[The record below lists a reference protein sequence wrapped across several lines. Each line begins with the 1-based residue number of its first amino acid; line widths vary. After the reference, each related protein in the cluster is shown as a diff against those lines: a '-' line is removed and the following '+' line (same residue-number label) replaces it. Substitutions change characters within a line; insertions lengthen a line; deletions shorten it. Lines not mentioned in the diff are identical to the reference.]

1 VIFVLTT
8 ACVLT
13 AMGNVTPCC
22 SGSGL
27 LDEDGEMNGETPN
40 TLSDMEVPAMHRVAS
55 MPVNVPDQGP
65 FGLGVLPHVREVLK
79 AGFLKA
85 YLTKLY
91 NTELEVGR
99 KSGLGLV
106 RPNCAVAHASLDP
119 EMNTMNI
126 AMPDLTAEYWCTFV
140 PPGKAPVFRLRFPEW
155 SVYSALTAYDT
166 SGFPVASL
174 NARQVMGGKD
184 PRVLIDSEGRVI
196 VHLMHG
202 TTFDQS
208 APLCVLFRVYRPE
221 GIDIT
226 PHDDLPHARLVS
238 ALSSTTPLTKRI
250 AKGLDWQGALGSES
264 PSSMEEES
272 LEDVLNS
279 SEEFEGP
286 VPQEEALQRGR
297 VIGLDFNEVISSKI
311 KALHQNQYGSQF
323 FYPNSVGGLFVN
335 ANATYVIA
343 FLGEEHHGMKLST
356 AVPDKTRFRPFYGYM
371 AISYTTTET
380 VGSLVGERESE
391 LGGWG
396 AEYTLYVA
404 KTEEEAKEFSDYDP
418 SEKSH
423 RLLLWGAD
431 TAVPGLV
438 LRYLHYFKETTDL
451 TDDEI
456 EAANS
461 EREQLTKLDGTR
473 TALEQVNKAGVPGLG
488 QIEYW

>member
-1 VIFVLTT
+1 M
-8 ACVLT
+8 A
-13 AMGNVTPCC
+13 
-22 SGSGL
+22 
-27 LDEDGEMNGETPN
+27 EDPTSDGETPN
-40 TLSDMEVPAMHRVAS
+40 ALSIGTEIPSMHRVAS

-65 FGLGVLPHVREVLK
+65 FGLGVLPHVKDLLK

-91 NTELEVGR
+91 NSELEIGG
-99 KSGLGLV
+99 KAGSGLV

-140 PPGKAPVFRLRFPEW
+140 PPGQAPVFRLKFPEW

-166 SGFPVASL
+166 AGFPVASL
-174 NARQVMGGKD
+174 NARQVAGGKD
-184 PRVLIDSEGRVI
+184 PRMLIDSEGRVV

-202 TTFDQS
+202 TTWDHS

-238 ALSSTTPLTKRI
+238 ASTSHTPLTKKI
-250 AKGLDWQGALGSES
+250 AKGLDWQGAMGSDS
-264 PSSMEEES
+264 PSSAEDES
-272 LEDVLNS
+272 LEDVLHS

-286 VPQEEALQRGR
+286 VPEIEALERGR
-297 VIGLDFNEVISSKI
+297 AIGIDFNEVISSKI
-311 KALHQNQYGSQF
+311 KALHKNQYGSQF
-323 FYPNSVGGLFVN
+323 FHPNSVGGLFVN

-343 FLGEEHHGMKLST
+343 FLSKEHHGMKLSAT
-356 AVPDKTRFRPFYGYM
+356 VPEKTRFRPFYGYM

-396 AEYTLYVA
+396 ADYTLYVA
-404 KTEEEAKEFSDYDP
+404 KTEEEAKEFSDYDA
-418 SEKSH
+418 SDKSH
-423 RLLLWGAD
+423 RLLLWGEGCD
-431 TAVPGLV
+431 TPGLV
-438 LRYLHYFKETTDL
+438 LRYLHYFAETTDL
-451 TDDEI
+451 EDEEI
-456 EAANS
+456 EASNN
-461 EREQLTKLDGTR
+461 EREQLTRLDGTR
-473 TALEQVNKAGVPGLG
+473 TALEGVQEAGVPGLG
-488 QIEYW
+488 KIEYW

>member
-1 VIFVLTT
+1 
-8 ACVLT
+8 
-13 AMGNVTPCC
+13 MGNVLTPCC
-22 SGSGL
+22 GGPGDELRPSALGSSAMA
-27 LDEDGEMNGETPN
+27 DTPN
-40 TLSDMEVPAMHRVAS
+40 ALSVDVPPMHRAAS
-55 MPVNVPDQGP
+55 APVNVPDQGP
-65 FGLGVLPHVREVLK
+65 FGLGVLPHVKDLLK

-85 YLTKLY
+85 YLTRLY
-91 NTELEVGR
+91 NTELGT
-99 KSGLGLV
+99 GPQGAC
-106 RPNCAVAHASLDP
+106 RPNSAVAHASLDP

-140 PPGKAPVFRLRFPEW
+140 PPGQAPVFRLKFPEW

-166 SGFPVASL
+166 AGFPVASL
-174 NARQVMGGKD
+174 NARQVAGGTD
-184 PRVLIDSEGRVI
+184 PRMLIDSEGRVV

-202 TTFDQS
+202 TTWDHS

-221 GIDIT
+221 GVDIT

-238 ALSSTTPLTKRI
+238 AASSTTPLRSKI
-250 AKGLDWQGALGSES
+250 AKGLDWQGFQDS
-264 PSSMEEES
+264 PASSADDLMAMS

-279 SEEFEGP
+279 TDEFEGP

-297 VIGLDFNEVISSKI
+297 VIGEDFNEVISSKI

-343 FLGEEHHGMKLST
+343 FLGTEHHGMKIT
-356 AVPDKTRFRPFYGYM
+356 TKVPEKTRFRPFYGYM

-380 VGSLVGERESE
+380 VGSLVGEREAE

-418 SEKSH
+418 LNKAH
-423 RLLLWGAD
+423 RLLLWGPDCD
-431 TAVPGLV
+431 TPGLV
-438 LRYLHYFKETTDL
+438 LRYLHYFAETTDL
-451 TDDEI
+451 AEDEL
-456 EAANS
+456 EASNK
-461 EREQLTKLDGTR
+461 ERELLTHLDGTR
-473 TALEQVNKAGVPGLG
+473 AALGKVQQDGVPGIG
-488 QIEYW
+488 EIEYW